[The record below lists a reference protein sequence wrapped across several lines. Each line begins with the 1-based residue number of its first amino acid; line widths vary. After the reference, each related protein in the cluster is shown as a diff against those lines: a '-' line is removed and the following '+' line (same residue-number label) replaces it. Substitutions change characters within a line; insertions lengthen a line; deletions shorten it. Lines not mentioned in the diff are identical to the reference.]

1 MIRPNQRHFYLILF
15 GSLFGLALSG
25 STAAQTATLKD
36 GPPDVEVVK
45 ITWLRIEHRRDLDPY
60 VYYQRVPPQHPD
72 RGPNAVANIE
82 VRPLY
87 GEIVPWSGYVCEF
100 TVRNIGAKI
109 VHKLVWDYVFIDP
122 ATKKRIGYRQY
133 KSKVKI
139 LPGTT
144 AKLVARI
151 GRPPI
156 AVVDVNQIRHN
167 GPAQMDLSSDRPRTL
182 NQSNEE
188 TTIVRIE
195 YKDGT
200 VWKRHGK

>member
-1 MIRPNQRHFYLILF
+1 MIRSNQRRLNVVFFAL
-15 GSLFGLALSG
+15 LFGLAFSA
-25 STAAQTATLKD
+25 SIAAQTATLKD

-45 ITWLRIEHRRDLDPY
+45 IIWRRIEHRRNLDQWHP
-60 VYYQRVPPQHPD
+60 RTPPQNPD
-72 RGPNAVANIE
+72 RGPNEVANIV

-87 GEIVPWSGYVCEF
+87 SEIEPWSGYVCEF
-100 TVRNIGAKI
+100 TVRNNGAKI
-109 VHKLVWDYVFIDP
+109 VRKLVWDYVFIDP

-144 AKLVARI
+144 AKLVARV

-156 AVVDVNQIRHN
+156 AVVDVNQIN
-167 GPAQMDLSSDRPRTL
+167 TNSPAQTNAGSDKPGTLS
-182 NQSNEE
+182 QSNEE
-188 TTIVRIE
+188 TTIERIE

-200 VWKRHGK
+200 VWKRHN